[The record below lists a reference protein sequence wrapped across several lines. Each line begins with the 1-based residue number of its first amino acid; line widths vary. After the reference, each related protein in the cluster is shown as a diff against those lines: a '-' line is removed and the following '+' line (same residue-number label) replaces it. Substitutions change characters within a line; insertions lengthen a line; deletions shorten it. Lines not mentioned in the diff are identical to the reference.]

1 MNNVTLKLE
10 LIKIKQMIEE
20 ILKGLDAEEIRLRCL
35 K

>member
-1 MNNVTLKLE
+1 M
-10 LIKIKQMIEE
+10 KIKQMIEE